1 MQFLRQISI
10 SKRLWLIFFIT
21 VGMFFVFGALALKQ
35 SYGVMHS
42 AKATKTKHIVESTLG
57 TLEYFHE
64 LEKNGQLTAQQA
76 QDQAK
81 SALSKLRYG
90 RNDYI
95 WINDLAPNMIMH
107 PMSPALDGKDLSGYK
122 DPDGKE
128 IFNEFVKIAKQQGSG
143 FFSYRWPMPGAN
155 AAVDKISYV
164 QLFKPWNWVIG
175 SGVYLDDTQ
184 AEFRSV
190 AINASIMSF
199 TIIIFIVF
207 LIISIMRSIVVPL
220 EHVVEAMHNI
230 ASGEGDLTQELSIH
244 GKDEITQLS
253 QHYNTF
259 ALKLRTTIGHLLN
272 SASTLKQSAEAL
284 GNQAS
289 QALIINE
296 DQSQQTEHIATAINE
311 VTYAVQDVAK
321 HAEQAA
327 TEVTLATK
335 QAASGQANI
344 DNSLRQTDK
353 LSATIAQAV
362 DVMQKLAEESSQVGR
377 VLDVIR
383 SIAEQTN
390 LLALNAAIEAARAG
404 EQGRGFAVVA
414 DEVRLL
420 AQRTQQS
427 TDEVQKMLESLQE
440 NSQAA
445 VAVINQSSS
454 TSQATVEQAQQAQES
469 LTHIS
474 NALHVINDL
483 NASIA
488 SATLQQSHVAE
499 EINQNITQVAGLS
512 QSSNE
517 AAHQLS
523 ASSEQLNQLTL
534 ELNRQLAQFKV

>member
-10 SKRLWLIFFIT
+10 SKRLWLIFIIT

-35 SYGVMHS
+35 SHSLMHS
-42 AKATKTKHIVESTLG
+42 AKALKTQHIVESTLG
-57 TLEYFHE
+57 TFEYFHE
-64 LEKNGQLTAQQA
+64 LEKSGQLTTQQA
-76 QDQAK
+76 QEQAK

-90 RNDYI
+90 RNDYV
-95 WINDLAPNMIMH
+95 WINDLNPTMIMH

-122 DPDGKE
+122 DPDGIE
-128 IFNEFVKIAKQQGSG
+128 IFNEFVRTAKQQGSG
-143 FFSYRWPMPGAN
+143 FVSYRWPMPGAS
-155 AAVDKISYV
+155 APVDKISYV
-164 QLFKPWNWVIG
+164 QLFKPWNWVVG
-175 SGVYLDDTQ
+175 SGVYLDDIQ

-190 AINASIMSF
+190 AISASIMSF
-199 TIIIFIVF
+199 VIILFIAV
-207 LIISIMRSIVVPL
+207 LIINIMRSIVKPI
-220 EHVVEAMHNI
+220 ENVVEAMQNI
-230 ASGEGDLTQELSIH
+230 ASGDGDLTQELSVH
-244 GKDEITQLS
+244 GKDEVTQLS
-253 QHYNTF
+253 LHYNTF
-259 ALKLRTTIGHLLN
+259 ALKLRTTISHLLN
-272 SASTLKQSAEAL
+272 SAATLKQSAEAL

-289 QALIINE
+289 QALHISE
-296 DQSQQTEHIATAINE
+296 DQSQQTEQIATAINE

-327 TEVTLATK
+327 TEVSQATE
-335 QAASGQANI
+335 QANSGQINI
-344 DNSLRQTDK
+344 DNSLKQTDK
-353 LSATIAQAV
+353 LSATIEQAV
-362 DVMQKLAEESSQVGR
+362 NVMQKLAEESSQVGR

-427 TDEVQKMLESLQE
+427 TDEVQKMLESLQQ

-445 VAVINQSSS
+445 VQVINESS
-454 TSQATVEQAQQAQES
+454 TTAQATVEQAQQAQES
-469 LTHIS
+469 LTIIS
-474 NALHVINDL
+474 NALHMINGL

-499 EINQNITQVAGLS
+499 EINQNVTQVAGLS

-523 ASSEQLNQLTL
+523 ASSEQLNQLAL

>member
-10 SKRLWLIFFIT
+10 SKRLWLIFIIT

-35 SYGVMHS
+35 SHSLMHS
-42 AKATKTKHIVESTLG
+42 AKALKTQHIVESTLG
-57 TLEYFHE
+57 TFEYFHE
-64 LEKNGQLTAQQA
+64 LEKSGQLTTQQA
-76 QDQAK
+76 QEQAK
-81 SALSKLRYG
+81 NALSKLRYG
-90 RNDYI
+90 RNDYV
-95 WINDLAPNMIMH
+95 WINDLNPTMVMH

-122 DPDGKE
+122 DPDGIE
-128 IFNEFVKIAKQQGSG
+128 IFNEFVRIAKQQGSG
-143 FFSYRWPMPGAN
+143 FVSYRWPMPGAS
-155 AAVDKISYV
+155 APVDKISYV
-164 QLFKPWNWVIG
+164 QLFKPWNWVVG
-175 SGVYLDDTQ
+175 SGVYLDDIQ

-190 AINASIMSF
+190 AISASIMSF
-199 TIIIFIVF
+199 VIILFIAV
-207 LIISIMRSIVVPL
+207 LIINIMRSIVKPI
-220 EHVVEAMHNI
+220 ENVVEAMQNI
-230 ASGEGDLTQELSIH
+230 ASGDGDLTQELSVH
-244 GKDEITQLS
+244 GKDEVTQLS
-253 QHYNTF
+253 LHYNTF
-259 ALKLRTTIGHLLN
+259 ALKLRTTISHLLN
-272 SASTLKQSAEAL
+272 SAATLKQSAEAL

-289 QALIINE
+289 QALHISE
-296 DQSQQTEHIATAINE
+296 DQSQQTEQIATAINE

-327 TEVTLATK
+327 TEVSQATE
-335 QAASGQANI
+335 QANSGQINI
-344 DNSLRQTDK
+344 DNSLKQTDK
-353 LSATIAQAV
+353 LSATIEQAV
-362 DVMQKLAEESSQVGR
+362 NVMQKLAEESSQVGR

-427 TDEVQKMLESLQE
+427 TDEVQKMLESLQQ

-445 VAVINQSSS
+445 VQVINESS
-454 TSQATVEQAQQAQES
+454 TTAQATVEQAQQAQSS
-469 LTHIS
+469 LTIIS
-474 NALHVINDL
+474 NALHMINGL

-499 EINQNITQVAGLS
+499 EINQNVTQVAGLS

-523 ASSEQLNQLTL
+523 ASSEQLNQLAL

>member
-35 SYGVMHS
+35 SYEVMHS
-42 AKATKTKHIVESTLG
+42 AKATKTQHIVESTLG
-57 TLEYFHE
+57 TVEYFHE
-64 LEKNGQLTAQQA
+64 LEKSGQLTTQQA
-76 QDQAK
+76 QEQAK

-90 RNDYI
+90 RNDYV
-95 WINDLAPNMIMH
+95 WINDLNPTMIMH

-122 DPDGKE
+122 DPDGIE
-128 IFNEFVKIAKQQGSG
+128 IFNEFVRTAKQQGSG
-143 FFSYRWPMPGAN
+143 FVSYRWPMPGAS
-155 AAVDKISYV
+155 APVDKISYV
-164 QLFKPWNWVIG
+164 QLFKPWNWVVG
-175 SGVYLDDTQ
+175 SGVYLDDIQ

-190 AINASIMSF
+190 AISASIMSF
-199 TIIIFIVF
+199 VIILFIAV
-207 LIISIMRSIVVPL
+207 LIINIMRSIVKPI
-220 EHVVEAMHNI
+220 ENVVEAMQNI
-230 ASGEGDLTQELSIH
+230 ASGDGDLTQELSVH
-244 GKDEITQLS
+244 GKDEVTQLS
-253 QHYNTF
+253 LHYNTF
-259 ALKLRTTIGHLLN
+259 ALKLRTTVSHLLN
-272 SASTLKQSAEAL
+272 SATTLKQSAEAL

-289 QALIINE
+289 QALHISE
-296 DQSQQTEHIATAINE
+296 DQSQQTEQIATAINE

-327 TEVTLATK
+327 TEVSQATE
-335 QAASGQANI
+335 QANSGQINI
-344 DNSLRQTDK
+344 DNSLKQTDK
-353 LSATIAQAV
+353 LSATIEQAV
-362 DVMQKLAEESSQVGR
+362 NVMQKLAEESSQVGR

-427 TDEVQKMLESLQE
+427 TDEVQKMLESLQQ

-445 VAVINQSSS
+445 VQVINESS
-454 TSQATVEQAQQAQES
+454 TTAQATVEQAQQAQES
-469 LTHIS
+469 LTIIS
-474 NALHVINDL
+474 NALHMINGL

-499 EINQNITQVAGLS
+499 EINQNVTQVAGLS

-523 ASSEQLNQLTL
+523 ASSEQLNQLAL

>member
-1 MQFLRQISI
+1 MQFLRQVSI
-10 SKRLWLIFFIT
+10 SKRLWLIFIIT

-35 SYGVMHS
+35 SHSLMHS
-42 AKATKTKHIVESTLG
+42 AKALKTQHIVESTLG
-57 TLEYFHE
+57 TFEYFHE
-64 LEKNGQLTAQQA
+64 LEKSGQLSTQQA
-76 QDQAK
+76 QEQAK
-81 SALSKLRYG
+81 NALSKLRYG
-90 RNDYI
+90 RNDYV
-95 WINDLAPNMIMH
+95 WINDLNPTMIMH

-122 DPDGKE
+122 DPDGIE
-128 IFNEFVKIAKQQGSG
+128 IFNEFVRIAKQQGSG
-143 FFSYRWPMPGAN
+143 FVSYRWPMPGAS
-155 AAVDKISYV
+155 APVDKISYV
-164 QLFKPWNWVIG
+164 QLFKPWNWVVG
-175 SGVYLDDTQ
+175 SGVYLDDIQ

-190 AINASIMSF
+190 AINVSIISF
-199 TIIIFIVF
+199 VIILFIAV
-207 LIISIMRSIVVPL
+207 LIINIMRSIVMPI
-220 EHVVEAMHNI
+220 ENVVEAMQNI
-230 ASGEGDLTQELSIH
+230 ASGDGDLTQELSVH
-244 GKDEITQLS
+244 GKDEVTQLS
-253 QHYNTF
+253 LHYNTF
-259 ALKLRTTIGHLLN
+259 ALKLRTTVSHLLN
-272 SASTLKQSAEAL
+272 SATTLKQSAEAL

-289 QALIINE
+289 QALHISE
-296 DQSQQTEHIATAINE
+296 DQSQQTEQIATAINE

-327 TEVTLATK
+327 TEVSQATE
-335 QAASGQANI
+335 QANSGQINI
-344 DNSLRQTDK
+344 DNSLKQTDK
-353 LSATIAQAV
+353 LSATIEQAV
-362 DVMQKLAEESSQVGR
+362 NVMQKLAEESSQVGR

-427 TDEVQKMLESLQE
+427 TDEVQKMLESLQQ

-445 VAVINQSSS
+445 VQVINESS
-454 TSQATVEQAQQAQES
+454 TTAQATVEQAQQAQES
-469 LTHIS
+469 LTIIS
-474 NALHVINDL
+474 NALHMINGL

-499 EINQNITQVAGLS
+499 EINQNVTQVAGLS

-523 ASSEQLNQLTL
+523 ASSEQLNQLAL

>member
-10 SKRLWLIFFIT
+10 SKRLWLIFIIT

-35 SYGVMHS
+35 SHSLMHS
-42 AKATKTKHIVESTLG
+42 AKALKTQHIVESTLG
-57 TLEYFHE
+57 TFEYFHE
-64 LEKNGQLTAQQA
+64 LEKSGQLTTQQA
-76 QDQAK
+76 QEQAK
-81 SALSKLRYG
+81 NALSKLRYG
-90 RNDYI
+90 RNDYV
-95 WINDLAPNMIMH
+95 WINDLNPTMIMH

-122 DPDGKE
+122 DPDGIE
-128 IFNEFVKIAKQQGSG
+128 IFNEFVRIAKQQGSG
-143 FFSYRWPMPGAN
+143 FVSYRWPMPGAS
-155 AAVDKISYV
+155 APVDKISYV
-164 QLFKPWNWVIG
+164 QLFKPWNWVAG
-175 SGVYLDDTQ
+175 SGVYLDDIQ

-190 AINASIMSF
+190 AINVSIISF
-199 TIIIFIVF
+199 VIILFIAV
-207 LIISIMRSIVVPL
+207 LIINIMRSIVKPI
-220 EHVVEAMHNI
+220 ENVVEAMQNI
-230 ASGEGDLTQELSIH
+230 ASGDGDLTQELSVH
-244 GKDEITQLS
+244 GKDEVTQLS
-253 QHYNTF
+253 LHYNTF
-259 ALKLRTTIGHLLN
+259 ALKLRTTVSHLLN
-272 SASTLKQSAEAL
+272 SATTLKQSAEAL

-289 QALIINE
+289 QALHISE
-296 DQSQQTEHIATAINE
+296 DQSQQTEQIATAINE

-327 TEVTLATK
+327 TEVSQATE
-335 QAASGQANI
+335 QANSGQINI
-344 DNSLRQTDK
+344 DNSLKQTDK
-353 LSATIAQAV
+353 LSATIEQAV
-362 DVMQKLAEESSQVGR
+362 NVMQKLAEESSQVGR

-427 TDEVQKMLESLQE
+427 TDEVQKMLESLQQ

-445 VAVINQSSS
+445 VQVINESS
-454 TSQATVEQAQQAQES
+454 TTAQATVEQAQQAQES
-469 LTHIS
+469 LTIIS
-474 NALHVINDL
+474 NALHMINGL

-499 EINQNITQVAGLS
+499 EINQNVTQVAGLS

-523 ASSEQLNQLTL
+523 ASSEQLNQLAL

>member
-35 SYGVMHS
+35 SYNVMHS
-42 AKATKTKHIVESTLG
+42 AKALKTQHIVESTLG
-57 TLEYFHE
+57 TVEYFYE
-64 LEKNGQLTAQQA
+64 LEKSGQLTTEQA
-76 QDQAK
+76 QNQAK

-90 RNDYI
+90 RNDYV
-95 WINDLAPNMIMH
+95 WINDLNPTMIMH

-122 DPDGKE
+122 DPDGIE
-128 IFNEFVKIAKQQGSG
+128 IFNEFVRTAKQQGSG
-143 FFSYRWPMPGAN
+143 FVSYRWPMPGAS
-155 AAVDKISYV
+155 APVDKISYV
-164 QLFKPWNWVIG
+164 QLFKPWNWVVG

-199 TIIIFIVF
+199 VIILFIAF
-207 LIISIMRSIVVPL
+207 LIINIMRSIVKPL
-220 EHVVEAMHNI
+220 ENVVEAMQNI
-230 ASGEGDLTQELSIH
+230 ASGDGDLTQELSTH
-244 GKDEITQLS
+244 GKDEVTQLS
-253 QHYNTF
+253 LHYNTF

-272 SASTLKQSAEAL
+272 SANTLKQSAEAL

-289 QALIINE
+289 QALHISE
-296 DQSQQTEHIATAINE
+296 DQSQQTEQIATAINE

-327 TEVTLATK
+327 TEVSQATE
-335 QAASGQANI
+335 QAVSGQANI
-344 DNSLRQTDK
+344 DNSLQQTDK
-353 LSATIAQAV
+353 LSATIEEAV
-362 DVMQKLAEESSQVGR
+362 NVMQKLAEESSQVGR

-383 SIAEQTN
+383 SIAQQTN

-427 TDEVQKMLESLQE
+427 TDEVQKMIESLQQ

-445 VAVINQSSS
+445 VQVINESSS
-454 TSQATVEQAQQAQES
+454 TAQATVEQAQQAQES
-469 LTHIS
+469 LTSIS
-474 NALHVINDL
+474 NALHVINGL
-483 NASIA
+483 NTSIA

-499 EINQNITQVAGLS
+499 EINQNVTQVAGLS

-523 ASSEQLNQLTL
+523 ASSEQLNQLAL

>member
-35 SYGVMHS
+35 SYNVMHS
-42 AKATKTKHIVESTLG
+42 AKALKTQHIVESTLG
-57 TLEYFHE
+57 TVEYFYE
-64 LEKNGQLTAQQA
+64 LEKSGQLTTEQA
-76 QDQAK
+76 QNQAK

-90 RNDYI
+90 RNDYV
-95 WINDLAPNMIMH
+95 WINDLNPTMIMH

-122 DPDGKE
+122 DPDGIE
-128 IFNEFVKIAKQQGSG
+128 IFNEFVRTAKQQGSG
-143 FFSYRWPMPGAN
+143 FVSYRWPMPGAS
-155 AAVDKISYV
+155 APVDKISYV
-164 QLFKPWNWVIG
+164 QLFKPWNWVVG

-199 TIIIFIVF
+199 VIILFIAF
-207 LIISIMRSIVVPL
+207 LIINIMRSIVKPL
-220 EHVVEAMHNI
+220 ENVVEAMQNI
-230 ASGEGDLTQELSIH
+230 ASGDGDLTQELSTH
-244 GKDEITQLS
+244 GKDEVTQLS
-253 QHYNTF
+253 MHYNTF

-272 SASTLKQSAEAL
+272 SANTLKQSAEAL

-289 QALIINE
+289 QALHISE
-296 DQSQQTEHIATAINE
+296 DQSQQTEQIATAINE

-327 TEVTLATK
+327 TEVSQATE
-335 QAASGQANI
+335 QAVSGQANI
-344 DNSLRQTDK
+344 DNSLQQTDK
-353 LSATIAQAV
+353 LSATIEEAV
-362 DVMQKLAEESSQVGR
+362 NVMQKLAEESSQVGR

-383 SIAEQTN
+383 SIAQQTN

-427 TDEVQKMLESLQE
+427 TDEVQKMIESLQQ

-445 VAVINQSSS
+445 VQVINESSS
-454 TSQATVEQAQQAQES
+454 TAQATVEQAQQAQES
-469 LTHIS
+469 LTSIS
-474 NALHVINDL
+474 NALHVINGL
-483 NASIA
+483 NTSIA

-499 EINQNITQVAGLS
+499 EINQNVTQVAGLS

-523 ASSEQLNQLTL
+523 ASSEQLNQLAL

>member
-21 VGMFFVFGALALKQ
+21 VGMFFVFGVLALKQ
-35 SYGVMHS
+35 SYNVMHS
-42 AKATKTKHIVESTLG
+42 AKALKTQHIVESTLG
-57 TLEYFHE
+57 TVEYFYE
-64 LEKNGQLTAQQA
+64 LEKSGQLTTEQA
-76 QDQAK
+76 QNQAK

-90 RNDYI
+90 RNDYV
-95 WINDLAPNMIMH
+95 WINDLNPTMIMH
-107 PMSPALDGKDLSGYK
+107 PISPALDGKDLSGYK
-122 DPDGKE
+122 DPDGIE
-128 IFNEFVKIAKQQGSG
+128 IFNEFVRTAKQQGSG
-143 FFSYRWPMPGAN
+143 FVSYRWPMPGAS
-155 AAVDKISYV
+155 APVDKISYV
-164 QLFKPWNWVIG
+164 QLFKPWNWVVG
-175 SGVYLDDTQ
+175 SGVYLDDIQ

-199 TIIIFIVF
+199 VIIIFIAF
-207 LIISIMRSIVVPL
+207 LIINIMRSIVKPL
-220 EHVVEAMHNI
+220 ENVVEAMQNI
-230 ASGEGDLTQELSIH
+230 ASGDGDLTQELSVH
-244 GKDEITQLS
+244 GKDEVTQLS
-253 QHYNTF
+253 LHYNTF

-272 SASTLKQSAEAL
+272 SANTLKQSAEAL

-289 QALIINE
+289 QALHISE
-296 DQSQQTEHIATAINE
+296 DQSQQTEQIATAINE

-327 TEVTLATK
+327 TEVSQATE
-335 QAASGQANI
+335 QAVSGQANI
-344 DNSLRQTDK
+344 DNSLQQTDK
-353 LSATIAQAV
+353 LSATIEEAV
-362 DVMQKLAEESSQVGR
+362 NVMQKLAEESSQVGR

-383 SIAEQTN
+383 SIAQQTN

-427 TDEVQKMLESLQE
+427 TDEVQKMIESLQQ

-445 VAVINQSSS
+445 VQVINESSS
-454 TSQATVEQAQQAQES
+454 TAQATVEQAQQAQES
-469 LTHIS
+469 LTSIS
-474 NALHVINDL
+474 NALHVINGL
-483 NASIA
+483 NTSIA

-499 EINQNITQVAGLS
+499 EINQNVTQVAGLS

-523 ASSEQLNQLTL
+523 ASSEQLNQLAL